1 MFLRRKESESIQLL
15 SLCVFYYQNFYLF
28 ILHPVIPSSR
38 NATPLK
44 EGNLLKNF
52 LLPAVASTGSANEVE
67 NFNDFFW
74 RFSLPRVLKDVKIFK
89 IDGLI

>member
-1 MFLRRKESESIQLL
+1 MYFFKILMFLRRKESESIQLP

-28 ILHPVIPSSR
+28 ILHPVIPISR

-52 LLPAVASTGSANEVE
+52 LLPYRGFDRLSYRGGKI
-67 NFNDFFW
+67 FNDCF
-74 RFSLPRVLKDVKIFK
+74 LKVDIVV
-89 IDGLI
+89 

>member
-1 MFLRRKESESIQLL
+1 MFLRRKEIESIQLL

-52 LLPAVASTGSANEVE
+52 LFPDRGFDRLSQRGREI
-67 NFNDFFW
+67 FLMFF
-74 RFSLPRVLKDVKIFK
+74 
-89 IDGLI
+89 